1 MSLLDLLFD
10 SEHNNTDVF
19 FCISSLAVWLHQT
32 RIGLS
37 LYDVA
42 GQGHLRE
49 SVSNLILPSETV
61 KITVF
66 TISS

>member
-10 SEHNNTDVF
+10 AEHNNTYVN

-42 GQGHLRE
+42 GQGYLRE

-61 KITVF
+61 NHSIE
-66 TISS
+66 SS